1 MNLTSSRTTS
11 HRFSPHA
18 TRSRFRISAA
28 ACAVMALG
36 IVGWTSANQS
46 GANPSG
52 ANPSGANPSNPSPSS
67 PAQQNANEP
76 PASSPPASPEFD
88 RLLGSGDSPSP
99 LRPQSGPGV
108 DASGSVAPD
117 APVLQLKREGSF
129 VIDRLGRLI
138 KSADGRGWE
147 FALDADGQSLQD
159 PPLRVLPNIKLMLM
173 EDQLESAGRDLRF
186 RVSGMLTEYRGRNHV
201 LIEKVVVISDTPS
214 GL

>member
-1 MNLTSSRTTS
+1 MNKTSSHSTIDRPKA
-11 HRFSPHA
+11 RA
-18 TRSRFRISAA
+18 GRSRFILRSA

-36 IVGWTSANQS
+36 IVGWTSANQTTS
-46 GANPSG
+46 ESPNANTPAQSPT
-52 ANPSGANPSNPSPSS
+52 APSPTA
-67 PAQQNANEP
+67 PT
-76 PASSPPASPEFD
+76 ASPEFD

-138 KSADGRGWE
+138 KSADGKGWE
-147 FALDADGQSLQD
+147 FTLDADGQSLQD

-173 EDQLESAGRDLRF
+173 EDQLESAGRELRF
-186 RVSGMLTEYRGRNHV
+186 RISGMLTEYRGRNHV
-201 LIEKVVVISDTPS
+201 LIEKVVVITDTPS